1 MKVNIDNDYE
11 IVQEVFQILL
21 EHLETSKV
29 MRFWSICNLGNG
41 DYLKLKDKLFAEE
54 TVDSLYEQIKA
65 FQDEK
70 LANEDVNNG

>member
-29 MRFWSICNLGNG
+29 MRLWFICKLDHG
-41 DYLKLKDKLFAEE
+41 DYLKLKDKLFARE
-54 TVDSLYEQIKA
+54 TVDSLYEKIQT
-65 FQDEK
+65 FQD
-70 LANEDVNNG
+70 